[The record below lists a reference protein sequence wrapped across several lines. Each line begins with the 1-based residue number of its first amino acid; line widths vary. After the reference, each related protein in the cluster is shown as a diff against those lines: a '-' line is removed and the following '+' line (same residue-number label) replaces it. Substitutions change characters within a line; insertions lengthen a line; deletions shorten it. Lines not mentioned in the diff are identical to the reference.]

1 MWFVGLFQ
9 ICYMGIVIKNKI
21 TLQKPWLHFN
31 IKAVSSSFA
40 ASSRYYNSVAYSV
53 RVNSCGIK
61 GHSAICIGLY
71 LQVCAYMSRGWR
83 KSQRVPFMASGFP
96 RTIAKTQQRANQHF
110 TAGNY
115 ITVVVMNDGYSW
127 FQKMHQSDV
136 VGPPGM
142 ISGNKKWSDL
152 LPSSTP
158 STSSNNEIPYPSLHY
173 LQISLRIPQFSF
185 AVSSY
190 LNS

>member
-1 MWFVGLFQ
+1 MIIENV
-9 ICYMGIVIKNKI
+9 ICGIVPN
-21 TLQKPWLHFN
+21 LLYEDCHQKQDHSAKALVAFN

-53 RVNSCGIK
+53 RMNSCGIK

-71 LQVCAYMSRGWR
+71 LQACAYMSRGWR

-115 ITVVVMNDGYSW
+115 ITVVVMNDGYS
-127 FQKMHQSDV
+127 
-136 VGPPGM
+136 
-142 ISGNKKWSDL
+142 
-152 LPSSTP
+152 
-158 STSSNNEIPYPSLHY
+158 
-173 LQISLRIPQFSF
+173 
-185 AVSSY
+185 
-190 LNS
+190 